1 MDVSPETLSNV
12 WWKGTLKGGVKGL
25 LVGLLV
31 GTAAAVTL
39 QFALIPLLPAIGLP
53 AIAEAFAGFLTLTPS
68 AAAGWAGGIVP
79 LASFSAI
86 PLAIFSGVSGMLGNL
101 LGSGNDAVNA
111 YKQDVEHRMNEE
123 RISRIESREI
133 ALEQSFT
140 GASPAIKSIVNNGP
154 RSRSTYKSDAQF
166 PAGTLVKDTF
176 THVVQPRDASF
187 TQAEEA
193 REAEATRGPTI
204 H

>member
-1 MDVSPETLSNV
+1 MDVSPEKLSSV

-31 GTAAAVTL
+31 GAAAAVTL
-39 QFALIPLLPAIGLP
+39 QFVLIPLLPAIGLP

-68 AAAGWAGGIVP
+68 AAAGWAGGVVP

-101 LGSGNDAVNA
+101 LGSGSDAVNA
-111 YKQDVEHRMNEE
+111 YKQDVEHRMNEA
-123 RISRIESREI
+123 RISQIESREI
-133 ALEQSFT
+133 ALEQSMPVT
-140 GASPAIKSIVNNGP
+140 SRGLQRIIAAGP
-154 RSRSTYKSDAQF
+154 RHATSF
-166 PAGTLVKDTF
+166 
-176 THVVQPRDASF
+176 RDAEEQRA
-187 TQAEEA
+187 QAP
-193 REAEATRGPTI
+193 TSPTI